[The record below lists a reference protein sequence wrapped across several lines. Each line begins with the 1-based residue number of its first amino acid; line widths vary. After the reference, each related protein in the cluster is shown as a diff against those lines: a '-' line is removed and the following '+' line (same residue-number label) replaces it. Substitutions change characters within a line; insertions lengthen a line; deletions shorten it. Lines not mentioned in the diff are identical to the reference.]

1 LYQCSYLLGA
11 LQLKALREEVVG
23 RGKMSDGEFNDTI
36 LEYHAIPLE
45 LIRDGM
51 LNLPLAR
58 NTRASWKFAGDRPAV
73 P

>member
-36 LEYHAIPLE
+36 LELE